1 MHDRTNTSAGWVLF
15 GGIAALGLS
24 IVTGKYFHDEEPETP
39 GFAIE
44 GGEEA
49 GAADSGPSFTALLAS
64 ADVAKG
70 EAVFKKCT
78 ACHTINAGG
87 ANGIGPN
94 LYATVGEGIGQGK
107 AGFGFSSALSGHG
120 GTWTF
125 DNLDAWLKS
134 PKKFAPGTLM
144 SFAGLSSAED
154 RANLVAYLNSQG
166 SNLPL
171 PAAPPPE
178 AAAPAAGDAATG
190 NEAAPAA
197 APAAGDTTKPMTE
210 SPAPGM
216 VTTQA
221 ATANK

>member
-1 MHDRTNTSAGWVLF
+1 MHDRTNTIAGWVLF

-24 IVTGKYFHDEEPETP
+24 IVTSSYFHGEEPETP

-49 GAADSGPSFTALLAS
+49 GAADSGPSFTALLAN

-94 LYATVGEGIGQGK
+94 LYGVVGKPHG
-107 AGFGFSSALSGHG
+107 AHPGFSFSAALKGVPG
-120 GTWTF
+120 NWDF
-125 DNLDAWLKS
+125 DALDAWLKS
-134 PKKFAPGTLM
+134 PKKYAPGTLM

-171 PAAPPPE
+171 PAPPPPE
-178 AAAPAAGDAATG
+178 AEAPAGDDAATG
-190 NEAAPAA
+190 NEAAPDATTPTTE
-197 APAAGDTTKPMTE
+197 APV
-210 SPAPGM
+210 PGT

-221 ATANK
+221 ATTND

>member
-1 MHDRTNTSAGWVLF
+1 MHDRTNTIAGWLLF

-24 IVTGKYFHDEEPETP
+24 IVTTGYFHGEDPETA
-39 GFAIE
+39 GFVIE

-49 GAADSGPSFTALLAS
+49 GAVDAGPSFTALLAA

-94 LYATVGEGIGQGK
+94 LYGVVGKPHG
-107 AGFGFSSALSGHG
+107 AHPGFSFSAALKGVPG
-120 GTWTF
+120 NWDF
-125 DNLDAWLKS
+125 NALDAWLKS
-134 PKKFAPGTLM
+134 PKKYAPGTLM

-154 RANLVAYLNSQG
+154 RANLVAYLNAQG

-171 PAAPPPE
+171 PAAPAPE
-178 AAAPAAGDAATG
+178 AEPAGDEATAGEPTDPAATNDADAQADGPPTG
-190 NEAAPAA
+190 V
-197 APAAGDTTKPMTE
+197 
-210 SPAPGM
+210 
-216 VTTQA
+216 VTTQG
-221 ATANK
+221 ATAND

>member
-1 MHDRTNTSAGWVLF
+1 MHDRTNTIAGWVLF

-24 IVTGKYFHDEEPETP
+24 IVTGKYFHGEEPETP

-49 GAADSGPSFTALLAS
+49 GAADSGPSFTALLAN

-94 LYATVGEGIGQGK
+94 LYATVGEPIGQGK
-107 AGFGFSSALSGHG
+107 AGFGFSSALSSHG

-171 PAAPPPE
+171 PAPPAPE
-178 AAAPAAGDAATG
+178 ADTPAGDDAATG
-190 NEAAPAA
+190 NEAAPDATA
-197 APAAGDTTKPMTE
+197 QTTE
-210 SPAPGM
+210 EPAPGT

-221 ATANK
+221 ATAN

>member
-1 MHDRTNTSAGWVLF
+1 MHDRTNTIVGWVLF

-24 IVTGKYFHDEEPETP
+24 IVTTKYFHGEEPETP
-39 GFAIE
+39 GFVIE
-44 GGEEA
+44 GDEVA
-49 GAADSGPSFTALLAS
+49 GAADSGPSFTALLAAS
-64 ADVAKG
+64 DVAKG
-70 EAVFKKCT
+70 EAVYKKCA

-94 LYATVGEGIGQGK
+94 LYATVGEAIGQGK

-134 PKKFAPGTLM
+134 PRSFAPGTLM

-171 PAAPPPE
+171 PVAPD
-178 AAAPAAGDAATG
+178 AAPAGDKAPAGAPTDPAATNG
-190 NEAAPAA
+190 ANAQADGPSTAVAADQ
-197 APAAGDTTKPMTE
+197 G
-210 SPAPGM
+210 
-216 VTTQA
+216 
-221 ATANK
+221 ATAKK

>member
-1 MHDRTNTSAGWVLF
+1 MHDRTNTIAGWVLF

-24 IVTGKYFHDEEPETP
+24 IVTTKYFHGEEPESP
-39 GFAIE
+39 GFVIE

-49 GAADSGPSFTALLAS
+49 GAADSGPSFTTLLAT

-94 LYATVGEGIGQGK
+94 LYATVGDPIGQGK

-171 PAAPPPE
+171 PAAPAPD
-178 AAAPAAGDAATG
+178 AAPAGDKAAAGAPTDPAAS
-190 NEAAPAA
+190 NAASAPADGPPTA
-197 APAAGDTTKPMTE
+197 GAADPKAPAK
-210 SPAPGM
+210 
-216 VTTQA
+216 
-221 ATANK
+221 K